1 MCFLESVYVFQLS
14 VSMGEAASEYP
25 LYLPIYMIFYTFHIY
40 VNLSIFL
47 SHTYSI
53 FNFIH
58 TKRCHWPAQMD
69 LVVITMREKSSQIST
84 QIHTKMIRTG
94 RKRKK
99 VENKDPKKRRRKK
112 TKE

>member
-1 MCFLESVYVFQLS
+1 MLAITTMCFLESVYVFQLS

-25 LYLPIYMIFYTFHIY
+25 LYLPIYMIFYIFHIY

-47 SHTYSI
+47 SYTYSI

-58 TKRCHWPAQMD
+58 AKRCHWPAQMD
-69 LVVITMREKSSQIST
+69 LVVITMREKSSQIRT

-99 VENKDPKKRRRKK
+99 
-112 TKE
+112 

>member
-1 MCFLESVYVFQLS
+1 
-14 VSMGEAASEYP
+14 
-25 LYLPIYMIFYTFHIY
+25 
-40 VNLSIFL
+40 
-47 SHTYSI
+47 
-53 FNFIH
+53 
-58 TKRCHWPAQMD
+58 MD